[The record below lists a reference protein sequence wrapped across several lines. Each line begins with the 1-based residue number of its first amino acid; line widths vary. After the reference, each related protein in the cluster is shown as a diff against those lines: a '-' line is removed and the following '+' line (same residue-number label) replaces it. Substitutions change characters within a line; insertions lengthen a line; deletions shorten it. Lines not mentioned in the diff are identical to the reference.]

1 MNKPKF
7 QFLAAILAVIVC
19 AGLIS
24 CGSKQT
30 SDNPDSLESEDKEQ
44 TMPSGP
50 INYPPVTYESLGR
63 TVRIT
68 CIGDSLTWGDKASD
82 PTAKSYPA
90 QLQDMLGS
98 HYSVSN
104 CSKRGAVA
112 TKMAGSA
119 MCFCYE
125 SEWNDAMKSE
135 PDVAVIMFG
144 TNDANPYQQFD
155 IDTER
160 GKQNYLAGMKYMI
173 SELQNLE
180 SPPKI
185 YLCTSPWIYDR
196 ADNFK
201 SSLEN
206 YMIPMQHELASEL
219 GLELIDIFSAT
230 KDHPEYYAEG
240 LHLNDD
246 GYRHLA
252 EVVKEALMT

>member
-7 QFLAAILAVIVC
+7 QFLAAILAVILC

-173 SELQNLE
+173 SELQSLE
-180 SPPKI
+180 SPP
-185 YLCTSPWIYDR
+185 
-196 ADNFK
+196 
-201 SSLEN
+201 
-206 YMIPMQHELASEL
+206 
-219 GLELIDIFSAT
+219 
-230 KDHPEYYAEG
+230 
-240 LHLNDD
+240 
-246 GYRHLA
+246 
-252 EVVKEALMT
+252 